1 MMLRPRL
8 RLLVRSASRGLPS
21 PLRRATN
28 TRIAIPANM
37 TAVLQPLAAVS
48 CSRPRAGGSG
58 RRPVAPPPASPPRS
72 GSKCDSRSAVYQI
85 GCGSSRCTQS
95 ASWSNG
101 ATTIQGR
108 VGGWQGH
115 LCSPLKV
122 TFSEFDDPTMKVNA
136 FTWNEVRK
144 MGASKQAT
152 ASSVANNGAPASALA
167 PLAAEVPLPD
177 LLSQIARGATEA
189 AAKVEA
195 LMAELAQEKT
205 KRAEAE
211 RSAQEEVRSAELL
224 ARSGAGIAK
233 GCIGAGIAKGE
244 AG

>member
-1 MMLRPRL
+1 M
-8 RLLVRSASRGLPS
+8 
-21 PLRRATN
+21 
-28 TRIAIPANM
+28 
-37 TAVLQPLAAVS
+37 
-48 CSRPRAGGSG
+48 
-58 RRPVAPPPASPPRS
+58 
-72 GSKCDSRSAVYQI
+72 
-85 GCGSSRCTQS
+85 
-95 ASWSNG
+95 
-101 ATTIQGR
+101 
-108 VGGWQGH
+108 GGWQGH

-205 KRAEAE
+205 KRVEELALQKQESKLAALQKATLAEAKLAE
-211 RSAQEEVRSAELL
+211 AKLAAQSSRSTLLTAYNSELKSHKAEIAKVQIQQLPRFTQYSRTRTEPL
-224 ARSGAGIAK
+224 DPQGHVFGYLRDNFIRTRTRHRGPRSGDPHRTAPDFEVCFTRPLQVGGGQGQIK
-233 GCIGAGIAKGE
+233 ISKKS
-244 AG
+244 